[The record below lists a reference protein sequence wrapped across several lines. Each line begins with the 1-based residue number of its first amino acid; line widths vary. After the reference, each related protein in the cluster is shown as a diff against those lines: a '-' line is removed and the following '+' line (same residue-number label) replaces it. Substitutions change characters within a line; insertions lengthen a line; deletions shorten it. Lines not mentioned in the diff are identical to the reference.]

1 MGMLVKVKG
10 ATGMK
15 KVFLI
20 LLGLVLL
27 SGCSS
32 KPAVPAVPAELS
44 PQEKQINFD
53 VCVIETSAIITKEL
67 KERYGVSRLDS
78 NQVRIMEEGVKN
90 SCVKFLK

>member
-1 MGMLVKVKG
+1 
-10 ATGMK
+10 MK
-15 KVFLI
+15 KVFL
-20 LLGLVLL
+20 LLFSLILL

-32 KPAVPAVPAELS
+32 KPAVPAELS

-78 NQVRIMEEGVKN
+78 NQVRIMEEGVEN

>member
-1 MGMLVKVKG
+1 
-10 ATGMK
+10 MK

-20 LLGLVLL
+20 LLGLMLL

-32 KPAVPAVPAELS
+32 KPAVPAVPAVPAELS

-53 VCVIETSAIITKEL
+53 VCVIETRAIITKEL
-67 KERYGVSRLDS
+67 KERYAVSRLDS
-78 NQVRIMEEGVKN
+78 NQVRIMEEGVEN

>member
-1 MGMLVKVKG
+1 MDDVKVRIVQ
-10 ATGMK
+10 TLK

-20 LLGLVLL
+20 LLSLMLL
-27 SGCSS
+27 TGCSS
-32 KPAVPAVPAELS
+32 KPAEPTVPAELS

-53 VCVIETSAIITKEL
+53 VCVIETRAIITKEL

-78 NQVRIMEEGVKN
+78 NQVRIMEEGVEN